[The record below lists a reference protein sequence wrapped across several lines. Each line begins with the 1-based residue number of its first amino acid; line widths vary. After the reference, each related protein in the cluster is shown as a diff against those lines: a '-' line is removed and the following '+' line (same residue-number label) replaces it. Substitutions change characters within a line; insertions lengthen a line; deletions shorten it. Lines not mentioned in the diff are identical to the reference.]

1 MNAAQ
6 PAFDTGHAQFPA
18 KVYLASLA
26 LPLLVTGVAFAAV
39 PTTLAAPS
47 IADLLPVAVV
57 VLVAIYAVAGIMLL
71 RAPSPSD
78 ATSAR
83 LGLLAGALWSVE
95 IFVGGPARLDYGT
108 EQALGATF
116 ALAATAVTIAA
127 GPIVQ
132 LRRNL
137 CARLCGPERS
147 RAWSVACSSL
157 SSPQR

>member
-1 MNAAQ
+1 MNATQ
-6 PAFDTGHAQFPA
+6 PASDTGNAQFLA

-39 PTTLAAPS
+39 PKTLAAPS
-47 IADLLPVAVV
+47 IAAFLPVAVV
-57 VLVAIYAVAGIMLL
+57 VFVAIYAVAGIMLL

-78 ATSAR
+78 ATGTK

-95 IFVGGPARLDYGT
+95 IFVGGPARLNYGT

-116 ALAATAVTIAA
+116 SLAATVVTIGA

-132 LRRNL
+132 LRR
-137 CARLCGPERS
+137 EVS
-147 RAWSVACSSL
+147 RETVRAGAFAGLSVACSSL
-157 SSPQR
+157 SSPPR